1 MSTRERHQIYLTD
14 LVWAELKKNAALQ
27 PGQNASSIIAYLL
40 EGWLQAGDPI
50 QVPNRHATGHKPDR
64 GVDASAGRRTLFLPP
79 GLWQEVERR
88 AQSGGYSVS
97 MLIEQLLRA
106 YLDL

>member
-27 PGQNASSIIAYLL
+27 PGQNASSIIEYLL
-40 EGWLQAGDPI
+40 EGWLQSGSAI
-50 QVPNRHATGHKPDR
+50 QVPSRHAPGHRPDR
-64 GVDASAGRRTLFLPP
+64 GVDESAGRRTLFLRR
-79 GLWQEVERR
+79 GLWQAVEQHAR
-88 AQSGGYSVS
+88 SGGYSVS